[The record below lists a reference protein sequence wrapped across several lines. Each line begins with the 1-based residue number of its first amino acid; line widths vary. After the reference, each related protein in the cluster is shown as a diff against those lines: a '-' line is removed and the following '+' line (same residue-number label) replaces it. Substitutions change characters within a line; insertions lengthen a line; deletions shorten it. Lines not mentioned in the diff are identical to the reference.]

1 MKLYQKWSFYLIK
14 VFIINLEN
22 ATERRKNMQQE
33 ILKFKNTIF
42 DFSFFEAVD
51 AKNALQMQ
59 KFTKYYQKTLA
70 KIVHGRELYG
80 GEIACYASHF
90 SLWEKCIV
98 LDEPIVILEDDVIL
112 FEYFQKGIEE
122 IIKSDYSFVRLFAL
136 FDPRKNIYPKNHALV
151 VKKIKL
157 GGTQGYYLEPS
168 AAKALVKYSQKW
180 LSPVDDFLDRY
191 FVHGL
196 PAVVCEPY
204 LLQEQIVESMIG
216 NRNKKP
222 KGIFKFTR
230 EIMRIYWNV
239 LRFIFDLKNRKI
251 G

>member
-1 MKLYQKWSFYLIK
+1 
-14 VFIINLEN
+14 
-22 ATERRKNMQQE
+22 MQQE
-33 ILKFKNTIF
+33 ILKFENTIF
-42 DFSFFEAVD
+42 DFSFFEAID

-59 KFTKYYQKTLA
+59 NFTKYYQKTLA
-70 KIVHGRELYG
+70 KITHGRELYR

-112 FEYFQKGIEE
+112 FEHFQKGVEE
-122 IIKSDYSFVRLFAL
+122 IIKSNYSFVRFFAL
-136 FDPRKNIYPKNHALV
+136 FDSKKNIHPKNNHTLV
-151 VKKIKL
+151 VKNSKL

-168 AAKALVKYSQKW
+168 AAKTLVKYSQKW

-191 FVHGL
+191 FVYGL

-204 LLQEQIVESMIG
+204 LLKEQVMESMIG
-216 NRNKKP
+216 YRDKKP
-222 KGIFKFTR
+222 RGIFKCTR
-230 EIMRIYWNV
+230 EIMIIYWNV
-239 LRFIFDLKNRKI
+239 LRFIFNLKNRKI